1 MQQRFVEDAS
11 LEDFYKLIERTKK
24 KQRTN
29 IWFALSS
36 FQTPH
41 SRKGENSLYIKSFF
55 LDIDVGKPNNSYP
68 TREEA
73 QEAVLKWI
81 ETVGLP
87 EPTVVDSGNGYHV
100 YWILK
105 EEITT
110 DEWQPYADRI
120 KELCIQHKLI
130 IDPVVPA
137 DRARILRIPGTLNFG
152 KHCDEPN
159 PATAEVITD
168 IYTYSLEEIASC
180 LGEVAK
186 PVAEFN
192 LSQVKKGLDDETK
205 DFLGYPNYESEFRE
219 LAEKSLAGEGCNQ
232 IKWMLENA
240 ASCSE
245 SLWYAGLSVAVR
257 CIDGDTAIHLLS
269 EDYPDYTF
277 EETERKAQQSLNA
290 ARWAHGCDKFEAANP
305 GGCEG
310 CPYKGNVK
318 GSSPIGIV
326 ARLKVAEPSTD
337 APAETADTEEDSK
350 AFPKEFLKLP
360 DSLFPFMRPING
372 GIYYQPAPAKGA
384 NKEEVAQ
391 PPYQIYPY
399 DLIPIKRLTSPYDGE
414 SLHLRH
420 WTPKDGV
427 HDYIFPLK
435 LLGAPDKYKEFL
447 FSNGIVLTGKNPDI
461 LKDYFMKWASYY
473 IHRRKAEDMRVQ
485 MGWTSSAY
493 DTFVAGTTE
502 ITEKGNFD
510 CPTSP
515 AIHNVAPHIRQEGS
529 FSGWR
534 GAAEQLMQEGFQ
546 FHRFSLLTGFGSV
559 LVPMTNIGGL
569 VISLSGEKG
578 AGKTGALQAGLSV
591 FGDPVKLKITTE
603 EGGTINGLFS
613 RATTLKNILLGI
625 DETSN
630 FKPEI
635 VSKAVFRLPMNEQ
648 PKIRLMSSYNVERK
662 VGEGSSQLVLMT
674 TNQSNKQKLFA
685 NGKANPEGELRRLLE
700 FDMYKPP
707 GGLAESRGQ
716 LLFEPFKNHFG
727 HAGPMFIRSIY
738 DVGVDRV
745 KQMVSDWKTRFLKDF
760 IDETAYSYWTG
771 GLAAVFAAGEL
782 AVKNKI
788 IDYDIEE
795 LYRFILEKLHAMHN
809 ETTKTTISYEDLINE
824 FIITNMTSTL
834 MIDQDSGKIAME
846 PRSDSLLIRIEINS
860 GSVFISSAAL
870 KKHLEKLQ
878 VNSAHFENVLLNK
891 NVLRKGGGEKTAPYK
906 MRLGT
911 GWKNGVANI
920 RCYEFKLDVSDI
932 VNQETS
938 DD

>member
-1 MQQRFVEDAS
+1 MQQKFAQDAS
-11 LEDFYKLIERTKK
+11 LEDFYQLIERTKK
-24 KQRTN
+24 KQKTN

-36 FQTPH
+36 FQTPD

-73 QEAVLKWI
+73 QEAILKWI

-110 DEWQPYADRI
+110 DEWQPYANRI

-137 DRARILRIPGTLNFG
+137 DRARILRVPGTLNFG

-219 LAEKSLAGEGCNQ
+219 LAEKSLEGKGCNQ
-232 IKWMLENA
+232 IKWILENA
-240 ASCSE
+240 TSCPE
-245 SLWYAGLSVAVR
+245 PLWFAAISVAVR
-257 CIDGDTAIHLLS
+257 CTDGDTAIHLLS
-269 EDYPDYTF
+269 EDHPKYTP
-277 EETERKAQQSLNA
+277 EETERKAQHA
-290 ARWAHGCDKFEAANP
+290 ITEEYKHGCNAFEQANP
-305 GGCEG
+305 NGCNG
-310 CPYKGNVK
+310 CAYKNNIRGK
-318 GSSPIGIV
+318 SPLGIV
-326 ARLKVAEPSTD
+326 AKLKVAEPSTD
-337 APAETADTEEDSK
+337 APAETIGTEENSK
-350 AFPKEFLKLP
+350 TFPKEFLKLP
-360 DSLFPFMRPING
+360 DSLFPFMRPAGG
-372 GIYYQPAPAKGA
+372 GIYYQPPPAKGA
-384 NKEEVAQ
+384 NKEEISQ

-399 DLIPIKRLTSPYDGE
+399 DLVPIKRLTSPYDGE
-414 SLHLRH
+414 SLHLRL
-420 WTPKDGV
+420 WLPKDGV
-427 HDYIFPLK
+427 KDFIFPLK

-447 FSNGIVLTGKNPDI
+447 FTNGIILNNKNI
-461 LKDYFMKWASYY
+461 ETLKEYLMKWASYY

-485 MGWTSSAY
+485 MGWTSAAY
-493 DTFVAGTTE
+493 DSFIAGNTE
-502 ITEKGNFD
+502 ISKNGDFD

-515 AIHNVAPHIRQEGS
+515 TLHNVAPHIRTEGS
-529 FSGWR
+529 FNGWR
-534 GAAEQLMQEGFQ
+534 LAAEQLMQEGFQ
-546 FHRFSLLTGFGSV
+546 FHRLSLLMGFGSV

-578 AGKTGALQAGLSV
+578 AGKTGALQCGLSV

-603 EGGTINGLFS
+603 EGGTTNGLFN
-613 RATTLKNILLGI
+613 RATILKNILMGI

-630 FKPEI
+630 FKPEV

-662 VGEGSSQLVLMT
+662 VGEGSSQLILMT

-716 LLFEPFKNHFG
+716 QLFEPFKNHFG
-727 HAGPMFIRSIY
+727 HAGPMFIKSIY
-738 DVGVDRV
+738 DIGVDRV
-745 KQMVSDWKTRFLKDF
+745 KQSVADWKTRFLKDF

-771 GLAAVFAAGEL
+771 GLAAIFAGGSI
-782 AVKNKI
+782 AVKSKI

-795 LYRFILEKLHAMHN
+795 LYRFILIKLHAMHN
-809 ETTKTTISYEDLINE
+809 ESTKTTVSYEDLINE

-834 MIDQDSGKIAME
+834 MIDENTGKIMME
-846 PRSDSLLIRIEINS
+846 PRSDSLIIRIDVSS
-860 GSVFISSAAL
+860 GSVYISSAAL
-870 KKHLEKLQ
+870 KKHLESLQ
-878 VNSAHFENVLLNK
+878 VNVSHFENILLNK
-891 NVLRKGGGEKTAPYK
+891 EILRKGGGEMTSPYK

-911 GWKNGVANI
+911 GWKNGVANV

-932 VNQETS
+932 VNQEAPN
-938 DD
+938 D

>member
-11 LEDFYKLIERTKK
+11 LEDFYQLIERTKK
-24 KQRTN
+24 RQHTN

-36 FQTPH
+36 FQTPY

-55 LDIDVGKPNNSYP
+55 LDVDVGKPKNSYP
-68 TREEA
+68 TKEEA

-110 DEWQPYADRI
+110 NEWQPYADKI
-120 KELCIQHKLI
+120 KELCVQHKLI

-137 DRARILRIPGTLNFG
+137 NRAQILRIPGTLNFG
-152 KHCDEPN
+152 KECDNPN
-159 PATAEVITD
+159 PPTAEVVTD
-168 IYTYSLEEIASC
+168 IHTYSLEEIASC
-180 LGEVAK
+180 LGKVAK
-186 PVAEFN
+186 PISEFD
-192 LSQVKKGLDDETK
+192 LSQVKKGIDDETK
-205 DFLGYPNYESEFRE
+205 KFLGTDDSYEYEFRE
-219 LAEKSLAGEGCNQ
+219 LAEKSLEGNGCNQ
-232 IKWMLENA
+232 IKWVLENA
-240 ASCSE
+240 SSCPE
-245 SLWYAGLSVAVR
+245 PLWFTAISVAVR
-257 CIDGDTAIHLLS
+257 CIDGNTAIHLLS
-269 EDYPDYTF
+269 EDHPDYTP
-277 EETERKAQQSLNA
+277 EETERKARHALKEKYK
-290 ARWAHGCDKFEAANP
+290 HGCNAFESANP
-305 GGCEG
+305 GGCDG
-310 CPYKGNVK
+310 CPYKNNIRGK
-318 GSSPIGIV
+318 SPLGIV
-326 ARLKVAEPSTD
+326 ARLKMAEPNTD
-337 APAETADTEEDSK
+337 ASADTTDPEENNK
-350 AFPKEFLKLP
+350 VFPKEFLKLP
-360 DSLFPFMRPING
+360 DSLFPFMRPEGG
-372 GIYYQPAPAKGA
+372 GIYYQPASTKGP
-384 NKEEVAQ
+384 NKEVIVQ

-414 SLHLRH
+414 SLHLRL
-420 WTPKDGV
+420 WLPKDGV
-427 HDYIFPLK
+427 KDFIFPLK

-447 FSNGIVLTGKNPDI
+447 FTNGIILNGKNI
-461 LKDYFMKWASYY
+461 ETLKEYLMKWASYY
-473 IHRRKAEDMRVQ
+473 IHRNRAEDMRVQ
-485 MGWTSSAY
+485 MGWVSSAY
-493 DTFVAGTTE
+493 ESFIAGNTE
-502 ITEKGNFD
+502 ITKNGDFN

-515 AIHNVAPHIRQEGS
+515 AVHNVAPHIRKEGS

-534 GAAEQLMQEGFQ
+534 VAAEQLMQEGFQ
-546 FHRFSLLTGFGSV
+546 LHRLSLLMGFGSV

-569 VISLSGEKG
+569 VVSLSGEKG
-578 AGKTGALQAGLSV
+578 TGKTGALQAGLSV
-591 FGDPVKLKITTE
+591 FGDPIKLKITTE

-613 RATTLKNILLGI
+613 RATTLKNILMGI

-662 VGEGSSQLVLMT
+662 VGEGSSQLILMT

-716 LLFEPFKNHFG
+716 QLFEPFKNHFG
-727 HAGPMFIRSIY
+727 HAGPLFIRSIY
-738 DVGVDRV
+738 DTGVDRV
-745 KQMVSDWKTRFLKDF
+745 KQLVTDWKTRFLKDF

-771 GLAAVFAAGEL
+771 GLAAIFAGGEI

-795 LYRFILEKLHAMHN
+795 LYRFIIDKLYAMHN
-809 ETTKTTISYEDLINE
+809 ETNKTVVSYEDLINE

-834 MIDQDSGKIAME
+834 MIDEDTGKIMME
-846 PRSDSLLIRIEINS
+846 PRSDSLIIRIDVNS
-860 GSVFISSAAL
+860 GSVYISSAAL
-870 KKHLEKLQ
+870 KKYLDKLQ
-878 VNSAHFENVLLNK
+878 IGVSHFENTLLNK
-891 NVLRKGGGEKTAPYK
+891 DILRKGGGDMTAPYK

-911 GWKNGVANI
+911 GWKNGVANV

-932 VNQETS
+932 VNKES
-938 DD
+938 PND